1 MALRAP
7 IPEEHLAVPRIP
19 MSAAAARDLVAYLQ
33 RASGIRVDPRNTT
46 FLTFRMDRRIRE
58 LGLASYDEYLRLL
71 KGRGANDEVQRLVES
86 LATHTTSFFREPAHY
101 DWLVST
107 GLQSVL
113 AYGAGRAH
121 SLTVWSAAC
130 SSGQE
135 LWSAGMVLEELSA
148 QVQGGL
154 RWNLVGS
161 DISASIVRRASQAV
175 YASADLSGLS
185 QARRSRFLMR
195 SRKGARIAPAQ
206 RVYRIVPELRE
217 RASFVQA
224 NLIQDL
230 TRDIPLADVVFLR
243 NVLIYFSPPDR
254 ETVVR
259 NVLNRMR
266 PGAVLLL
273 GHSDNLHALPEGLSP
288 AGVAIFRKEGP

>member
-1 MALRAP
+1 
-7 IPEEHLAVPRIP
+7 
-19 MSAAAARDLVAYLQ
+19 
-33 RASGIRVDPRNTT
+33 
-46 FLTFRMDRRIRE
+46 MDRDDIE
-58 LGLASYDEYLRLL
+58 TDNLGIYTPLFTEMGRSTGEEWDMMVFAALKNGFSALCYDGQNFFDTDHPVL
-71 KGRGANDEVQRLVES
+71 DEDVES

-101 DWLVST
+101 DWLEST

-113 AYGAGRAH
+113 SYGAGRAH

-175 YASADLSGLS
+175 YTSADLSGLS

-254 ETVVR
+254 
-259 NVLNRMR
+259 
-266 PGAVLLL
+266 
-273 GHSDNLHALPEGLSP
+273 
-288 AGVAIFRKEGP
+288 